1 MPDQPVHIPLTN
13 KVNDLAALG
22 EYFEKVTPLMGEAG
36 IELLS
41 AGTDT
46 VTVFEGSWD
55 HHRVVLMRAP
65 SRDAWTSFYDSDAY
79 APIRPLRQ
87 RATDSMIA
95 VLDGISFEL

>member
-1 MPDQPVHIPLTN
+1 MAEQPVHILLTME
-13 KVNDLAALG
+13 VHDPARLG

-46 VTVFEGSWD
+46 VEVLEGAWD

-65 SRDAWTSFYDSDAY
+65 SRAAWTSFYESDAY
-79 APIRPLRQ
+79 APIKPLR
-87 RATDSMIA
+87 REATESMLA